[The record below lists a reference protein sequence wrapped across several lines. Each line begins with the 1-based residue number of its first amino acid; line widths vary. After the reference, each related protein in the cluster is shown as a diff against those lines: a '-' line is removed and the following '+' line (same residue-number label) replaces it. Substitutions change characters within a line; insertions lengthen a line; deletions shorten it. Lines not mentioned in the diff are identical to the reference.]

1 MRNQSDSPQQQSE
14 QNPGLRAES
23 PSNRLGALVAT
34 LNGLVHSRI
43 RRMSL
48 ILVSVPIVFML
59 LFAVFLIRLSRS
71 SEQAQDS
78 YLRSRAAITET
89 SAISADLADAE
100 SSVRGYVATGD
111 PKFAR
116 VFDGIRQELPKRLAS
131 LQNSSKDN
139 PAQEVR
145 ALSLRAKA
153 LEKIAWLEGT
163 YSLMHSGSQ
172 AQAVERIRT
181 GNGLRIMEDF
191 RRIREEFLQEQHRLD
206 GIRAAAARTSWQQF
220 HRLFVMAGVVFL
232 FFTVTLALMFGGG
245 ISKQIGALTENA
257 KALAK
262 GRKAINPPLKGAD
275 EIAQLDRVFRKMAAA
290 LQDAARRE
298 RGVFENALDVICST
312 DAEGKFLTVSPSSL
326 KVWGYLPE
334 ELIGRNYTEFLVPD
348 DISRSEQNAAE
359 IAHGKP
365 VTDFENRYVRKDGS
379 TVNMLWS
386 AWWSEVDQ
394 TIHAMARD
402 ITGRKEAEA
411 AISELNNDLE
421 KRAAQLEAANR
432 ELEAFSYSV
441 SHDLRAPLRAIDGF
455 SRILQDEYSGKLDEN
470 GNRLLEVVRKNAQN
484 MGQLID
490 DLLAF
495 SRLGRKEIQPAQID
509 MADLAKSVFAE
520 LHSADPAC
528 RSRLE
533 IESIPPAL
541 GDPALLRQV
550 FVNLLSNAAKYSR
563 IKQQPIIEIGGGSK
577 NGRNLYFVKDNGAG
591 FDMQYADKL
600 FGVFQRLHHPEEFE
614 GTGVGLAI
622 VQRIIHRHVGK
633 VWAEGKVNDGATFYF
648 TLPKEGNSHGQLS
661 RNG

>member
-1 MRNQSDSPQQQSE
+1 
-14 QNPGLRAES
+14 
-23 PSNRLGALVAT
+23 
-34 LNGLVHSRI
+34 
-43 RRMSL
+43 
-48 ILVSVPIVFML
+48 
-59 LFAVFLIRLSRS
+59 
-71 SEQAQDS
+71 
-78 YLRSRAAITET
+78 
-89 SAISADLADAE
+89 
-100 SSVRGYVATGD
+100 
-111 PKFAR
+111 
-116 VFDGIRQELPKRLAS
+116 
-131 LQNSSKDN
+131 
-139 PAQEVR
+139 
-145 ALSLRAKA
+145 
-153 LEKIAWLEGT
+153 
-163 YSLMHSGSQ
+163 
-172 AQAVERIRT
+172 
-181 GNGLRIMEDF
+181 
-191 RRIREEFLQEQHRLD
+191 
-206 GIRAAAARTSWQQF
+206 
-220 HRLFVMAGVVFL
+220 
-232 FFTVTLALMFGGG
+232 
-245 ISKQIGALTENA
+245 
-257 KALAK
+257 
-262 GRKAINPPLKGAD
+262 
-275 EIAQLDRVFRKMAAA
+275 
-290 LQDAARRE
+290 
-298 RGVFENALDVICST
+298 
-312 DAEGKFLTVSPSSL
+312 
-326 KVWGYLPE
+326 
-334 ELIGRNYTEFLVPD
+334 
-348 DISRSEQNAAE
+348 
-359 IAHGKP
+359 
-365 VTDFENRYVRKDGS
+365 
-379 TVNMLWS
+379 MLWS

-455 SRILQDEYSGKLDEN
+455 SRILQDEYSGKLDKN

-577 NGRNLYFVKDNGAG
+577 NGSNLYFVKDNGAG

-622 VQRIIHRHVGK
+622 VQRIIHRHGGK